1 MTGRPGTRAL
11 GAGLAGVALSLAA
24 AIVALLL
31 AVGGGVLMLGA
42 PGAGAHEPISADDAV
57 GLIEEVTRLRDRLA
71 DEKAPGRADAACA
84 LGARMTF
91 AVQELNR
98 DLAIHGDQGMSAEVL
113 ARQLSARGMALELWP
128 EAGRY
133 RAYLAPLETCVALA
147 PVGPARN
154 EALFELVRGRFY
166 DSFIHNPLEPVG
178 LDWPRL
184 RTAIVDAE
192 SLNRRALADDQR
204 EEAAFILA
212 IDYLR
217 AARMAP
223 DSVTAAAFAD
233 LARWALAKFPRTF
246 PDSMRAAAA
255 EMLLGAVP
263 AAN

>member
-1 MTGRPGTRAL
+1 MTGRLGPKAR
-11 GAGLAGVALSLAA
+11 GAGLAAA
-24 AIVALLL
+24 ALLL
-31 AVGGGVLMLGA
+31 AAAGA
-42 PGAGAHEPISADDAV
+42 RAHEPISADAAI
-57 GLIEEVTRLRDRLA
+57 GLVEEMSRLSERLA
-71 DEKAPGRADAACA
+71 DEQDPGRAEAACV

-91 AVQELNR
+91 VVQVLNR
-98 DLAIHGDQGMSAEVL
+98 DLAAHGDQGMSAAVL
-113 ARQLSARGMALELWP
+113 ASQLSARGMALKLWP
-128 EAGRY
+128 EARRY
-133 RAYLAPLETCVALA
+133 RAYLAPLEACVALA

-166 DSFIHNPLEPVG
+166 DSFIHNPLEPVD

-223 DSVTAAAFAD
+223 ESVTAAAFAD
-233 LARWALAKFPRTF
+233 LARGALVKFPRTF
-246 PDSMRAAAA
+246 PDSMRAAAT

-263 AAN
+263 TAN

>member
-11 GAGLAGVALSLAA
+11 GAGLAGVM
-24 AIVALLL
+24 LLL
-31 AVGGGVLMLGA
+31 GA
-42 PGAGAHEPISADDAV
+42 TSARGHEPISADAAT

-71 DEKAPGRADAACA
+71 DEKSPGRAEAACA

-91 AVQELNR
+91 VVQELNR
-98 DLAIHGDQGMSAEVL
+98 DLAVHGDQGMSAEVL

-128 EAGRY
+128 EARRY

-147 PVGPARN
+147 QAGPART
-154 EALFELVRGRFY
+154 EALYELVRGRFY
-166 DSFIHNPLEPVG
+166 DSFLHNPLEPVG

-184 RTAIVDAE
+184 KSGIADAE
-192 SLNRRALADDQR
+192 QLNRLGLVPERR
-204 EEAAFILA
+204 EEIAFILA

-223 DSVTAAAFAD
+223 KPAEARGFAGR
-233 LARWALAKFPRTF
+233 ARKALAEFPRAF
-246 PDSMRAAAA
+246 PDSMRAAAT
-255 EMLLGAVP
+255 EMLLGTVP